1 MAAIG
6 GTGPVHVGLESRCS
20 DGISNQFGGKLIDH
34 FNGQNETDNLE
45 SAMAKLY
52 ISADG
57 NVHAWNLHARATR
70 TWRRV
75 RAKITWKIVRQ
86 IDL

>member
-1 MAAIG
+1 M
-6 GTGPVHVGLESRCS
+6 
-20 DGISNQFGGKLIDH
+20 GKTKL
-34 FNGQNETDNLE
+34 DNLE

-75 RAKITWKIVRQ
+75 HAKITWKIVRQ